1 MTEDTDEKFF
11 NRADAHIMLANE
23 QLASAARGKVSASLM
38 FAASRFNAWS
48 SAADLQSKQEMR
60 DKREEV
66 IEYFMSQ
73 YRSMLEENINNYI
86 EHFDTF
92 MNGTTNS

>member
-11 NRADAHIMLANE
+11 KRADAHIFLANE
-23 QLASAARGKVSASLM
+23 QLADAARGKVSASLM

-48 SAADLQSKQEMR
+48 SAVDLQTAEELKN
-60 DKREEV
+60 KREEV

-73 YRSMLEENINNYI
+73 YRSMLEENIGNYI
-86 EHFDTF
+86 EHFDAF
-92 MNGTTNS
+92 MNSNGNS